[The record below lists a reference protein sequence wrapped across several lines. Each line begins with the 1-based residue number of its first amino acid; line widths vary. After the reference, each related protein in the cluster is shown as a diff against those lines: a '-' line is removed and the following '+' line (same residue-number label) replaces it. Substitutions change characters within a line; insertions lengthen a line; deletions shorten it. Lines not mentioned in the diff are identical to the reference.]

1 MVSPSLQVL
10 SAATSLSSLPLN
22 GVYLCGLEL
31 RGALWDTRLGA
42 LQDTL
47 SPQPCLLPLL
57 WVRARVRN
65 TDNVQDPDSPPCT
78 ASSLPLYQCP
88 LYVDRAE
95 EHENGDWGLAE
106 ANIITRVPLVAKLD
120 PVLCTLR
127 RVRLVSTL

>member
-1 MVSPSLQVL
+1 ML
-10 SAATSLSSLPLN
+10 SAATSPASLPLS

-65 TDNVQDPDSPPCT
+65 TDTVRAPDSPPCNT
-78 ASSLPLYQCP
+78 SSLPLYHCP
-88 LYVDRAE
+88 LYLDG
-95 EHENGDWGLAE
+95 EHGDSRYWELAE
-106 ANIITRVPLVAKLD
+106 NNIITRVPLVAKLD